1 MLSVPTLPRSPT
13 KPTPPGTLVHTIL
26 LLRLSPARFRLLLA
40 FASQLVCG
48 VNILNQGEHMQIN
61 LQEQGNSIKAFIN
74 VAGIAKD
81 TDPTT
86 ANKLI
91 EEFVAE
97 LNSGKLTLTSF
108 KDTNGKWV
116 IGWK

>member
-1 MLSVPTLPRSPT
+1 
-13 KPTPPGTLVHTIL
+13 
-26 LLRLSPARFRLLLA
+26 
-40 FASQLVCG
+40 
-48 VNILNQGEHMQIN
+48 MQIN